1 MGSSGQKRSRKA
13 KHGQSGKPRHL
24 PKVGTA
30 TEERYAQ
37 HEEREA
43 VMGNL
48 GMSSGASPI
57 WKWTIGIIAVL
68 MVAAAIIALIAID

>member
-13 KHGQSGKPRHL
+13 KHGQSAKPHHL

-43 VMGNL
+43 VLGNL
-48 GMSSGASPI
+48 GMGRGASPI
-57 WKWTIGIIAVL
+57 WKWTIGIIAAL
-68 MVAAAIIALIAID
+68 MVIAAVVALIAID

>member
-13 KHGQSGKPRHL
+13 KHGHSGKPQHL

-30 TEERYAQ
+30 TEERYAE

-48 GMSSGASPI
+48 GISRGGSAV
-57 WKWTIGIIAVL
+57 WKWTIGIIAVV
-68 MVAAAIIALIAID
+68 MVIAAVVALIAID

>member
-13 KHGQSGKPRHL
+13 KKGESGKPHHL

-37 HEEREA
+37 NGERRA
-43 VMGNL
+43 VMENL
-48 GMSSGASPI
+48 GIDRNASPV
-57 WKWTIGIIAVL
+57 WRWTIAIVAVL
-68 MVAAAIIALIAID
+68 FVIAAVVALVAID